1 MPDGLPLSGSLLV
14 LLFGDFTA
22 YDDEP
27 NESLSQFPM
36 SVCVSGSA
44 GRVCAVGVAGF
55 ISRAYVLWPKG
66 Q

>member
-36 SVCVSGSA
+36 SVCASPALLAVFVKCWRS
-44 GRVCAVGVAGF
+44 RV
-55 ISRAYVLWPKG
+55 Y
-66 Q
+66 